1 MNTTIQERRLIN
13 IDPELVIG
21 SRKAAEILG
30 VSEREVRAKI
40 KRGTLPAA
48 KYGRKYLLHRGAVE
62 FYQELRAVLKCDVS
76 TAPIQSGN
84 KDGVQINS
92 IQHNSVSPVSDLP
105 GASDWPPFFSN
116 AIRKLWPV

>member
-1 MNTTIQERRLIN
+1 MDMINQARKLIN

-48 KYGRKYLLHRGAVE
+48 KYGRKYLLNRDAVE
-62 FYQELRAVLKCDVS
+62 FYQGLRAILKNDISVAAVQS
-76 TAPIQSGN
+76 GDKAGVRNNPIQN
-84 KDGVQINS
+84 
-92 IQHNSVSPVSDLP
+92 NSVSSTFDLP
-105 GASDWPPFFSN
+105 SANNWPPIYPN
-116 AIRKLWPV
+116 AVRKLWPV